1 MYVFA
6 QVVTPPVW
14 LQKMLDWEKKTF
26 VQDENRKAEETAV
39 HDVSEEVVD
48 ARQRRSSV
56 EMTRKRG
63 SVVSAAH

>member
-1 MYVFA
+1 MCLFS

-26 VQDENRKAEETAV
+26 VQDENRKTGETAV

-48 ARQRRSSV
+48 ARQRQSSV
-56 EMTRKRG
+56 EMTGKRG